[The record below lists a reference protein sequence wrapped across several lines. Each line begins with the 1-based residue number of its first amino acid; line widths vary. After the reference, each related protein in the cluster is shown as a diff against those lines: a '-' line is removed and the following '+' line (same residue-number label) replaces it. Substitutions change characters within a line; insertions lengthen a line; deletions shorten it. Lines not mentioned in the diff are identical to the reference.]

1 MSCNHFSDQR
11 SRDSS
16 FLDLLMSHHTSFLH
30 HNRNYDVRR
39 EMCLLQKLENGYK
52 CSLCET
58 IYETVEEAVDCE
70 CSHHGGPLKVISVHY
85 RSPKQGR
92 HEYPDSIEL
101 MMADGTIR
109 TYVSS
114 S

>member
-1 MSCNHFSDQR
+1 MQ
-11 SRDSS
+11 S
-16 FLDLLMSHHTSFLH
+16 FFRLKNFEPNYFGHVATGLFLFLH

-39 EMCLLQKLENGYK
+39 EMCLLKKLENGYK

-58 IYETVEEAVDCE
+58 IYETVAEAVDCE

>member
-16 FLDLLMSHHTSFLH
+16 FLDLLMSYHASFLH
-30 HNRNYDVRR
+30 HNRNYDARK
-39 EMCLLQKLENGYK
+39 EMSQLQKVENRYI
-52 CSLCET
+52 CSLCGAD
-58 IYETVEEAVDCE
+58 YETAAEAVDCE